1 MAFGAVSSV
10 STTTSYDLLRVE
22 TLKFQDHIL
31 NLCFTEEVVTS
42 VRSRSDSRIL
52 GPSAPGRDDSNRYPL

>member
-31 NLCFTEEVVTS
+31 NLCFTEEV
-42 VRSRSDSRIL
+42 DSRIL